1 MFEITYPVM
10 VEKPFENITHSA
22 VDSYKSGQ
30 AFEYDPKNV
39 IHISLMEAGFFKKI
53 DNSKCK
59 FVSMRDLELDKEYTF
74 NEEIPFNKIP
84 ENLIED
90 FILAGFI
97 KKIYLGD
104 IQKKKELPKKVVKFS
119 KQKPKK
125 VKKNSYAKIAKEL
138 NLAPKKFKTL
148 YFEKFNKEIEN
159 MKHTVSKQT
168 EKKIIE
174 ALT

>member
-1 MFEITYPVM
+1 MFEITYPVV

-30 AFEYDPKNV
+30 VFEYDPKNV

-59 FVSMRDLELDKEYTF
+59 FVSMRDLELDKEYIF

-104 IQKKKELPKKVVKFS
+104 VQKP
-119 KQKPKK
+119 KQKTKK

-148 YFEKFNKEIEN
+148 YFEKFNKEIKD
-159 MKHTVSKQT
+159 MKHTVSKPT

>member
-30 AFEYDPKNV
+30 VFEYDPKNV

-59 FVSMRDLELDKEYTF
+59 FISMRDLELDKEYTF

-97 KKIYLGD
+97 KKIYSPEP
-104 IQKKKELPKKVVKFS
+104 KETIKVS
-119 KQKPKK
+119 KEKPKK

-148 YFEKFNKEIEN
+148 YFEKFNREIED
-159 MKHTVSKQT
+159 MKHTVSKPT

>member
-1 MFEITYPVM
+1 MFEITYPVV

-30 AFEYDPKNV
+30 VFEYDPKNV

-59 FVSMRDLELDKEYTF
+59 FISMRDLELDKEYAF
-74 NEEIPFNKIP
+74 NEEIPFDKIP
-84 ENLIED
+84 ENLIDD
-90 FILAGFI
+90 FILAGFV
-97 KKIYLGD
+97 
-104 IQKKKELPKKVVKFS
+104 KKVYNTEVKN
-119 KQKPKK
+119 KPKK
-125 VKKNSYAKIAKEL
+125 IKKNSYAKIAKEL

-148 YFEKFNKEIEN
+148 YFEKFNKEIED
-159 MKHTVSKQT
+159 MKRTVSKPT

>member
-30 AFEYDPKNV
+30 VFEYDPKNV

-59 FVSMRDLELDKEYTF
+59 FISMRDLELDKEYTF

-90 FILAGFI
+90 FILAGFV
-97 KKIYLGD
+97 KKVYST
-104 IQKKKELPKKVVKFS
+104 ENKKVVKVS
-119 KQKPKK
+119 KEKPKK

-148 YFEKFNKEIEN
+148 YFEKFNKEIED
-159 MKHTVSKQT
+159 MKHTVSKPT

>member
-30 AFEYDPKNV
+30 VFEYDPKNV

-97 KKIYLGD
+97 KKIYSPEIKN
-104 IQKKKELPKKVVKFS
+104 IQPKETVKVS
-119 KQKPKK
+119 KEKPKK

-138 NLAPKKFKTL
+138 NLGLKEFKKLF
-148 YFEKFNKEIEN
+148 FQHFQKEIKDVKKE
-159 MKHTVSKQT
+159 VSKPT

>member
-30 AFEYDPKNV
+30 VFEYDPKNV

-97 KKIYLGD
+97 KKIYS
-104 IQKKKELPKKVVKFS
+104 IENKKETKVS
-119 KQKPKK
+119 KEKPKR
-125 VKKNSYAKIAKEL
+125 VKKNSYVKIAKEL
-138 NLAPKKFKTL
+138 NLGLKEFKKLF
-148 YFEKFNKEIEN
+148 FQHFQKEIKDVKKE
-159 MKHTVSKQT
+159 VSKPT

>member
-1 MFEITYPVM
+1 MFEITYPVV

-30 AFEYDPKNV
+30 VFEYDPKNV

-53 DNSKCK
+53 ENSKCK
-59 FVSMRDLELDKEYTF
+59 FISMRDLELDKEYTF

-84 ENLIED
+84 ENIIDD

-97 KKIYLGD
+97 KKIYS
-104 IQKKKELPKKVVKFS
+104 IENKKETKIS
-119 KQKPKK
+119 KDKPKK

-138 NLAPKKFKTL
+138 NLGLKEFKKLF
-148 YFEKFNKEIEN
+148 FQHFQKEIKDVKKE
-159 MKHTVSKQT
+159 VSKPT

>member
-30 AFEYDPKNV
+30 VFEYDPKNV
-39 IHISLMEAGFFKKI
+39 IHISLMESGFFKKI

-59 FVSMRDLELDKEYTF
+59 FISMRDLELDKEYLF

-84 ENLIED
+84 EYLIED

-97 KKIYLGD
+97 KKVYLD
-104 IQKKKELPKKVVKFS
+104 NSKKTIKVSKE
-119 KQKPKK
+119 KPKK

-138 NLAPKKFKTL
+138 NLGLKEFKKLF
-148 YFEKFNKEIEN
+148 FQHFQKEIKDVKKE
-159 MKHTVSKQT
+159 VSKPT

>member
-22 VDSYKSGQ
+22 VDSYKSGRV
-30 AFEYDPKNV
+30 FEYDPKNV

-53 DNSKCK
+53 DNCKCK

-97 KKIYLGD
+97 KKIY
-104 IQKKKELPKKVVKFS
+104 S
-119 KQKPKK
+119 
-125 VKKNSYAKIAKEL
+125 
-138 NLAPKKFKTL
+138 
-148 YFEKFNKEIEN
+148 IEN
-159 MKHTVSKQT
+159 
-168 EKKIIE
+168 KKGLERYKSFIP
-174 ALT
+174 

>member
-30 AFEYDPKNV
+30 VFEYDPKNV

-59 FVSMRDLELDKEYTF
+59 FISMRDLELDKEYTF

-97 KKIYLGD
+97 KKVYST
-104 IQKKKELPKKVVKFS
+104 ENKKVVKVS
-119 KQKPKK
+119 KEKPKK

-148 YFEKFNKEIEN
+148 YFEKFNKEIED
-159 MKHTVSKQT
+159 MKHTVSKPT

>member
-1 MFEITYPVM
+1 MFEITYPVV

-30 AFEYDPKNV
+30 VFEYDPKNV

-84 ENLIED
+84 EYLIED

-97 KKIYLGD
+97 KKIYS
-104 IQKKKELPKKVVKFS
+104 IENKKEANIS
-119 KQKPKK
+119 KNKTKK

-138 NLAPKKFKTL
+138 NLAPKKFKNL
-148 YFEKFNKEIEN
+148 YFEKFNKEIED
-159 MKHTVSKQT
+159 MKHTVSKPT
-168 EKKIIE
+168 ERKIIE